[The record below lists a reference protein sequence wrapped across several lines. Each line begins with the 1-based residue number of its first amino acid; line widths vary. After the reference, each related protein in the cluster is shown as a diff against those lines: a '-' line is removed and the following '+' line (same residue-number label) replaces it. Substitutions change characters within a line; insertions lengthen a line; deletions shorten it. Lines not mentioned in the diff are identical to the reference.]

1 MVMSIYSFLI
11 LGYIENMHVKGDK
24 VILVHCPEYKS
35 LVNSRKYI
43 YNGLLVRIIQTFVH
57 VIICTKFSSASHFD
71 HFALWY
77 RKYSGH

>member
-43 YNGLLVRIIQTFVH
+43 YIYNGLLVRIIQ
-57 VIICTKFSSASHFD
+57 
-71 HFALWY
+71 
-77 RKYSGH
+77 